1 MLSKWIILFLL
12 GSLPFGQD
20 VIGDGLYEDEL
31 IDFLQGNYKTS
42 TTLGYTMARDTMY
55 LRIDRIDGQ
64 VKGIYTNYS
73 LPLPDGV
80 DPSTHLYQNG
90 SSNGINCEHVWPQSL
105 YEGGEPIKS
114 DMHALR
120 PCKNNVNSARNNKP
134 FDESTDTQ
142 TITWYWQN
150 SQTSN
155 IPSSNID
162 EYSENHESYFEPR
175 EDRKGDI
182 ARTMFYFYTMY
193 SEVAEEDFFN
203 LQKETLYQ
211 WHLEDPPYEDE
222 TNRTWAIAEYQE
234 NKPNP
239 FILDATLVER
249 AYFYDGILIGDLNED
264 GLLNILDLVMLVD
277 IILYDENGSPAADV
291 NGDGAYN
298 VLDVVM
304 LVSIIIS
311 EN

>member
-162 EYSENHESYFEPR
+162 EYSENHGSYFEPR

-193 SEVAEEDFFN
+193 SEVADDDFFEG
-203 LQKETLYQ
+203 QKEVLKT
-211 WHLEDPPYEDE
+211 WHEQDPANEDE
-222 TNRTWAIAEYQE
+222 ITRTWGIAGYQQ

-264 GLLNILDLVMLVD
+264 GLLNILDLVMLVN
-277 IILYDENGSPAADV
+277 IILYDEDGSPAADV
-291 NGDGAYN
+291 NGDGVYN

-304 LVSIIIS
+304 LANIILS
-311 EN
+311 QN

>member
-1 MLSKWIILFLL
+1 MLSKWIILFFL

-20 VIGDGLYEDEL
+20 VIGDGLYEEEL
-31 IDFLQGNYKTS
+31 INFLRANYKTS
-42 TTLGYTMARDTMY
+42 TTLGYTAARDTMY
-55 LRIDRIDGQ
+55 LRIDRFDGQ
-64 VKGIYTNYS
+64 VKGIYTNYAVD
-73 LPLPDGV
+73 LPDTGV
-80 DPSTHLYQNG
+80 DPSTHLYE
-90 SSNGINCEHVWPQSL
+90 NGINCEHVWPRSM
-105 YEGGEPIKS
+105 YEGEEPLKS

-120 PCKNNVNSARNNKP
+120 PCKDNVNSARNNKP
-134 FDESTDTQ
+134 FNEVVDAE
-142 TITWYWQN
+142 TITWYWQD
-150 SQTSN
+150 SQTSS

-162 EYSENHESYFEPR
+162 EYSENHGSYFEPR

-193 SEVAEEDFFN
+193 SEVADDDFFEG
-203 LQKETLYQ
+203 QKEVLKT
-211 WHLEDPPYEDE
+211 WHELDSADE
-222 TNRTWAIAEYQE
+222 EEIIRTWQIADYQE

-264 GLLNILDLVMLVD
+264 GLLNILDLVMLVN
-277 IILYDENGSPAADV
+277 IILYDEDGSPAADV

-304 LVSIIIS
+304 LASIILS
-311 EN
+311 QN

>member
-1 MLSKWIILFLL
+1 
-12 GSLPFGQD
+12 
-20 VIGDGLYEDEL
+20 
-31 IDFLQGNYKTS
+31 
-42 TTLGYTMARDTMY
+42 MY

-73 LPLPDGV
+73 LTLPDGV

-120 PCKNNVNSARNNKP
+120 PCKNNVNTSRGNKP
-134 FDESTDTQ
+134 FGENPDSQTD
-142 TITWYWQN
+142 TWYWLSQ
-150 SQTSN
+150 SQTS
-155 IPSSNID
+155 IPTSNID
-162 EYSENHESYFEPR
+162 EYSESETVYFEPR

-193 SEVAEEDFFN
+193 SEVADGDFFEG
-203 LQKETLYQ
+203 QKEVLKT
-211 WHLEDPPYEDE
+211 WHELDSADE
-222 TNRTWAIAEYQE
+222 EEIIRTWQIAFYQQ

-239 FILDATLVER
+239 FILDETLIER

-264 GLLNILDLVMLVD
+264 GLLNILDLVMLVN

-291 NGDGAYN
+291 NGDGTYN

-304 LVSIIIS
+304 LANIILS
-311 EN
+311 QN